1 MANTIA
7 TALLLDMVEAV
18 QAKDAQRLFELLNK
32 RMIIVNCIEDDVYLA
47 QRYIAVLTAALEMLM
62 EGSDRLQD
70 RLTELDEMITVEQ
83 KEEIKRIAL
92 QKQLT
97 FEQVIRDA
105 IDAYLLQ
112 RQRERIGGHN
122 DAQRGME
129 CPTPQG

>member
-105 IDAYLLQ
+105 IDAYLL
-112 RQRERIGGHN
+112 R
-122 DAQRGME
+122 
-129 CPTPQG
+129 